1 MRTAARQGM
10 GIVIA
15 AALLNAALTTATHPH
30 DAPLAVG
37 LNAIVA
43 IAAGVA
49 YVAILGIGRRHPE
62 AIVLVVL
69 LGVDAATF
77 AVGASLPDLALL
89 AAGYFLLLPMVVALV
104 IPWSTAYHVAWLG
117 LHAGLVIA
125 WAGSVAR
132 SSSIGADRFALLALI
147 VVATAVSYLGHVASL
162 HARVNSFSQI
172 QRISAL
178 NRQARRDRVRLDRL
192 NQLLERSAVTDE
204 LTGLKNRA
212 ALTADLRMV
221 RSRIERLSERYGL
234 LMLDLD
240 RFKAINDGCGHLA
253 GDRVLRSV
261 AEALMGILRPGDA
274 AYRYGGE
281 EFVVVIRVHAS
292 EEASVAAERARRTV
306 EELATPNPA
315 NVPYGVLTV
324 SAGVTGIGPE
334 DLAVDDDAWID
345 RIDRALYRAK
355 EAGRNRCEVA
365 A

>member
-1 MRTAARQGM
+1 MRTGARQGM
-10 GIVIA
+10 VIVIA
-15 AALLNAALTTATHPH
+15 AAVLNAALTTATHPR

-37 LNAIVA
+37 LNALVA
-43 IAAGVA
+43 IGAAVA
-49 YVAILGIGRRHPE
+49 YVAIHGLGRRRPE
-62 AIVLVVL
+62 AIVLLVL
-69 LGVDAATF
+69 LAVDAATF
-77 AVGASLPDLALL
+77 AVGASLSDLALL

-117 LHAGLVIA
+117 LHAGVFIV

-132 SSSIGADRFALLALI
+132 SSPIGANRFELLALI
-147 VVATAVSYLGHVASL
+147 VVATAVSQVGHVASL
-162 HARVNSFSQI
+162 HARVSSFSQI

-178 NRQARRDRVRLDRL
+178 NRQARRDRARLDRL

-212 ALTADLRMV
+212 ALTTDLRLI

-234 LMLDLD
+234 VMLDLD
-240 RFKAINDGCGHLA
+240 RFKAINDTRGHLA

-261 AEALMGILRPGDA
+261 AEALMGILRPGDS

-292 EEASVAAERARRTV
+292 EEAVVAAERARRTV
-306 EELATPNPA
+306 EELAIPNAANTPH
-315 NVPYGVLTV
+315 GVLTV

-355 EAGRNRCEVA
+355 AAGRNRCQVTP
-365 A
+365 